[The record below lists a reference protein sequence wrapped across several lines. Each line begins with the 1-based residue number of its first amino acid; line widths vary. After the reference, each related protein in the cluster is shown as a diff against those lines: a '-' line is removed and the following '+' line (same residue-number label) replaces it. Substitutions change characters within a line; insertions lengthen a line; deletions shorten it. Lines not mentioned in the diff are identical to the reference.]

1 MEKNKS
7 SPAVLDATPHLE
19 KLRGLKV
26 IKAIK
31 LMRKASLKKREDSNN
46 LEESSSAAAAAAA
59 VNIPDAVTTEIV
71 PLKLTAYND
80 ILKESAINHKV
91 NQKYS
96 KIKNRGKQLGNNINN
111 TYKEKYIFPNK
122 LQLNNFKR
130 S

>member
-7 SPAVLDATPHLE
+7 FPAVLDATPHLE

-31 LMRKASLKKREDSNN
+31 LMRKANLKKREDSNN
-46 LEESSSAAAAAAA
+46 LEESSSAAA

-71 PLKLTAYND
+71 PLKLTAYDD

-111 TYKEKYIFPNK
+111 TYTEKYISLISYN
-122 LQLNNFKR
+122 
-130 S
+130 